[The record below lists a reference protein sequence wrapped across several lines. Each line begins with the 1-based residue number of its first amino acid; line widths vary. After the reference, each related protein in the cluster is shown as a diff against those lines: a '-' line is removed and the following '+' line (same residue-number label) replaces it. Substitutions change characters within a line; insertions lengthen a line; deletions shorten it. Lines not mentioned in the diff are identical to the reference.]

1 LQNLLKRW
9 EHRYLKPW
17 LRTLKPWRRT
27 TFGGVQITFARHLDG
42 GGSTFDQE
50 FIPFLQS
57 RGMPVQ
63 PRAFEWC
70 AGPGFIGF
78 SLLGHGLCQTLCLAD
93 INPQA
98 VAACRRT
105 VEENRLTDRVSIYQ
119 SDNLADIPAS
129 EQWNLVV
136 SNPPHFIDDFDAAW
150 TLRACDQDWHIHRK
164 FFATVGKFLAP
175 GGVIVLQENGR
186 GSTVATF
193 RDMIDR
199 AGLAIVFVHGG
210 KPELTVEN
218 NFYYIGIMRRGD
230 TPPTWASGPSA

>member
-1 LQNLLKRW
+1 
-9 EHRYLKPW
+9 
-17 LRTLKPWRRT
+17 
-27 TFGGVQITFARHLDG
+27 
-42 GGSTFDQE
+42 
-50 FIPFLQS
+50 
-57 RGMPVQ
+57 
-63 PRAFEWC
+63 
-70 AGPGFIGF
+70 
-78 SLLGHGLCQTLCLAD
+78 
-93 INPQA
+93 
-98 VAACRRT
+98 
-105 VEENRLTDRVSIYQ
+105 
-119 SDNLADIPAS
+119 
-129 EQWNLVV
+129 VV

-150 TLRACDQDWHIHRK
+150 TLRAYDQDWHIHRK

-199 AGLAIVFVHGG
+199 AGLTIVFVHGG